1 MNHPLNLHP
10 SRNTSNENY
19 RHATSLNNVI
29 KPRWPSMTGDRQ
41 SVHPPSTHS
50 ADADAAPED
59 DPTLLLFKSRL
70 GSAEDRLGALLGH
83 KDDGFDGFLV
93 NKDGPPAPAD
103 PTPVGGL
110 EQKRGVKRPARAIDE
125 DDYGDDEEEDED
137 DTNNISPLK
146 SKSAAPPHIN
156 NSLKVPPMSPMP
168 KKPRIDRQPSTASS
182 SEQAKSAEDVRK
194 KLEEEK
200 KAAEEQSKKSFHTY
214 IYTLESDRDAMLE
227 QQKLDELDRQVENEM
242 SGQNG
247 ASTSNA
253 TAARPQQGTLG
264 STNLG
269 ASSLTLKHLIAA
281 IDAKRDQV
289 KASDAQLRN
298 LISEVRKKSSKW
310 ASEDRIGQ
318 GELYEA
324 FEKVLMEL
332 KAMTEYAGPF
342 LQKVNKREAP
352 DYYSII
358 KHPMDMGSM
367 IKKLKTLAYKSKK
380 EFVDDLNLI
389 WANCL
394 KYNADPNHFLRK
406 KAVHMRKETEK
417 LTPLI
422 PDIVIRD
429 RAEVEAEERRLQQ
442 GDADLEG
449 AEDSEDGMDRKTR
462 SRFNLLIVLQRSLSW
477 LPEVGKPPKKE

>member
-1 MNHPLNLHP
+1 MSHPLNLHP
-10 SRNTSNENY
+10 SRFTPNDIH
-19 RHATSLNNVI
+19 RHTTSLNNAI
-29 KPRWPSMTGDRQ
+29 KPRWPNMMGDRP
-41 SVHPPSTHS
+41 SAHPPSTHS
-50 ADADAAPED
+50 ADADVTAEE

-70 GSAEDRLGALLGH
+70 GRAEDRLGTLLRSD
-83 KDDGFDGFLV
+83 DDGDDLHLA
-93 NKDGPPAPAD
+93 NKDGPPASAEQPPAGVAD
-103 PTPVGGL
+103 
-110 EQKRGVKRPARAIDE
+110 QKRGVKRPARAIDE
-125 DDYGDDEEEDED
+125 DDYGDDEDEDEEDI
-137 DTNNISPLK
+137 NNVSPLK
-146 SKSAAPPHIN
+146 AKSTAPPYLN
-156 NSLKVPPMSPMP
+156 NTLSVPPMSPMP

-182 SEQAKSAEDVRK
+182 AEQAKSAEDVRK

-200 KAAEEQSKKSFHTY
+200 KAAEETAKRSFHTY

-247 ASTSNA
+247 GSASNA
-253 TAARPQQGTLG
+253 AGTRPQQGTLG

-289 KASDAQLRN
+289 KATDAQLRN

-310 ASEDRIGQ
+310 GSEDRIGQ
-318 GELYEA
+318 GELYDA
-324 FEKVLMEL
+324 AEKVLMEL
-332 KAMTEYAGPF
+332 KAMTEYAAPF

-352 DYYSII
+352 DYYTII
-358 KHPMDMGSM
+358 KQPMDIGTM
-367 IKKLKTLAYKSKK
+367 IKKLKSYSYKSKK
-380 EFVDDLNLI
+380 EFTDDLNLI

-422 PDIVIRD
+422 PEIVIRD
-429 RAEVEAEERRLQQ
+429 RAEVEAEERRLQH
-442 GDADLEG
+442 GDADLDG
-449 AEDSEDGMDRKTR
+449 AEDSEDGMKTLVIVQYC
-462 SRFNLLIVLQRSLSW
+462 LLILNRRAYN
-477 LPEVGKPPKKE
+477 G